1 MQRGISP
8 KSCWTRRKR
17 GFSLIEVMIT
27 VAVVSIMFF
36 ATLSLIM
43 TARMLDNLEQERAR
57 AHEIVTEELD
67 RVRFA
72 LFSRVTGG
80 DEVTIWDNGTPD
92 NDTDDTE
99 GVLSVTI
106 RDQGGN
112 TLAVTPVPSEI
123 VEIEVTLTWTPRGRV
138 GSSSRIYRETVM
150 AYITP

>member
-1 MQRGISP
+1 MKLGISP
-8 KSCWTRRKR
+8 KSRWTCRKR

-27 VAVVSIMFF
+27 VALVSVMFF

-57 AHEIVTEELD
+57 AHEIVTGELD

-80 DEVTIWDNGTPD
+80 DTVTIWDNGTPAD
-92 NDTDDTE
+92 DTDDTE
-99 GVLSVTI
+99 GTLSVTI
-106 RDQGGN
+106 RDQAGN
-112 TLAVTPVPSEI
+112 TLDVTPVPSQI
-123 VEIEVTLTWTPRGRV
+123 VEIEVTLSWTPRGRI
-138 GSSSRIYRETVM
+138 GNRTYRETVM